1 MIAEGTGGES
11 RHAMA
16 TLTDRPDHGALLDG
30 WPHEIIGLDK
40 RVPLLDGTLCRY
52 VNLDNAASTPPFL
65 AAQDAIDRFAPWY
78 ASVHR
83 GTGFKSQLSTHVFE
97 AARAAVARFVGA
109 DTDSHVVVFVKNTTE
124 ALNKL
129 SHVLGAD
136 GTVVYTTIMEHH
148 ANMLP
153 WRVWAGGG
161 VRFVATDADGSLDLA
176 DLERQLAAAP
186 TDRPRLVALAG
197 AYNITG
203 YTPPIHAIARVAH
216 RHGARLL
223 VDGAQLVPHLPTT
236 MRGSGDD
243 DAIDVLVVSGHKLYA
258 PYGAGVLVAPR
269 TAFHGLPDQL
279 GGGIVDLVTLAN
291 VVWTEVPEREE
302 AGSPNVIGVVG
313 LYAAIEKLTQLG
325 MANVARHEQA
335 LTAYALEKLAAV
347 PGLRVLGPQTT
358 DARVGAISFVLRGVS
373 HTLVAA
379 ILSYEFGIGV
389 RAGCFCAHPGM
400 AHLLGVSAED
410 MATLEQ
416 QIMQHEKFG
425 VPGAT
430 RASLALYN
438 SADDVDSL
446 VEALHT
452 IGAGRYRGT
461 YILDRA
467 TNEYTPEGWRPDFDT
482 YFSITG

>member
-1 MIAEGTGGES
+1 MIAGMVDVVEGAEGEGL
-11 RHAMA
+11 
-16 TLTDRPDHGALLDG
+16 LTG
-30 WPHEIIGLDK
+30 WPEEIVGLDE
-40 RVPLLDGTLCRY
+40 RVPLLDGTLRRY
-52 VNLDNAASTPPFL
+52 VNLDNAASAPPFV
-65 AAQDAIDRFAPWY
+65 AAQDAINRFAPWY

-97 AARAAVARFVGA
+97 AARAAVARFVGT
-109 DTDSHVVVFVKNTTE
+109 DTESHVVVFVKNTTE

-136 GTVVYTTIMEHH
+136 GTLVYTTIMEHH

-161 VRFVATDADGSLDLA
+161 VRFIATDAEGSLDME

-186 TDRPRLVALAG
+186 TDRPRLVAVAG
-197 AYNITG
+197 AYNVTG
-203 YTPPIHAIARVAH
+203 YTPPIHAIARLAH
-216 RHGARLL
+216 RYGARLL
-223 VDGAQLVPHLPTT
+223 VDGAQLVPHQPVN
-236 MRGSGDD
+236 MCGSGPD
-243 DAIDVLVVSGHKLYA
+243 DAIDFLVFSAHKLYA

-269 TAFHGLPDQL
+269 GAFHGLPDQL
-279 GGGIVDLVTLAN
+279 GGGIVDLVTLEN

-302 AGSPNVIGVVG
+302 AGSPNVIGVVA
-313 LYAAIEKLTQLG
+313 LYAAIDKLTQLG

-335 LTAYALEKLAAV
+335 LTDYALGRLAEV

-358 DARVGAISFVLRGVS
+358 TARVGVMSFVLPAIS

-379 ILSYEFGIGV
+379 ILSYEWAIGV

-400 AHLLGVSAED
+400 AHLLGVSPAD
-410 MATLEQ
+410 MASLEQ
-416 QIMQHEKFG
+416 QILQHEKFA

-438 SADDVDSL
+438 SPADVDSL
-446 VEALHT
+446 VEALKAIADGHY
-452 IGAGRYRGT
+452 AGKYR
-461 YILDRA
+461 LDRA
-467 TNEYTPEGWRPDFDT
+467 TNEYTPEGWNPGFEK
-482 YFSITG
+482 YFSI

>member
-1 MIAEGTGGES
+1 
-11 RHAMA
+11 MA
-16 TLTDRPDHGALLDG
+16 TLTDRPDHGALLNG
-30 WPHEIIGLDK
+30 WPHEIVGLDE
-40 RVPLLDGTLCRY
+40 RVPVLDGSLRRY
-52 VNLDNAASTPPFL
+52 VNLDNAASTPPFV
-65 AAQDAIDRFAPWY
+65 AAQAAVDRFAPWY

-97 AARAAVARFVGA
+97 AAREAVARFVGA

-136 GTVVYTTIMEHH
+136 GTMVFTTIMEHH

-161 VRFVATDADGSLDLA
+161 VRFVATDSEGGFDLD
-176 DLERQLAAAP
+176 DLERQLAEAP

-203 YTPPIHAIARVAH
+203 YTPPIHAIARLAH
-216 RHGARLL
+216 RYGARLL
-223 VDGAQLVPHLPTT
+223 VDGAQLVPHQPVN
-236 MRGSGDD
+236 MRGSGED
-243 DAIDVLVVSGHKLYA
+243 DALDFLVFSAHKLYA

-269 TAFHGLPDQL
+269 SAFHGLPDQL

-291 VVWTEVPEREE
+291 VIWTEVPEREE
-302 AGSPNVIGVVG
+302 AGSPNVIGVVA
-313 LYAAIEKLTQLG
+313 LYAAVEKLCQLG
-325 MANVARHEQA
+325 MHNVARHEQA
-335 LTAYALEKLAAV
+335 LTGYALRRLAEV

-358 DARVGAISFVLRGVS
+358 DSRVGAISFVLPPVS
-373 HTLVAA
+373 HTLIAA

-400 AHLLGVSAED
+400 AHLLGVSPED
-410 MATLEQ
+410 MASLEQ

-425 VPGAT
+425 VPGAV

-438 SADDVDSL
+438 SADDVDVL
-446 VEALHT
+446 VEALKA
-452 IGAGRYRGT
+452 IGSGRYSGK
-461 YILDRA
+461 YSLDRA
-467 TNEYTPEGWRPDFDT
+467 TNEYTPEGWQPNFDT
-482 YFSITG
+482 YFSI

>member
-1 MIAEGTGGES
+1 
-11 RHAMA
+11 MA
-16 TLTDRPDHGALLDG
+16 PLTDHQNHRALMTG
-30 WPHEIIGLDK
+30 WPHEIVGLDQC
-40 RVPLLDGTLCRY
+40 VPLLDGTLRRY
-52 VNLDNAASTPPFL
+52 VNLDNAASAPPFV
-65 AAQDAIDRFAPWY
+65 AAQDAVNRFAPWY

-136 GTVVYTTIMEHH
+136 GTLVYTTIMEHH

-161 VRFVATDADGSLDLA
+161 VRFIATDAEGRLDLA
-176 DLERQLAAAP
+176 DLERQLATAP
-186 TDRPRLVALAG
+186 TDRPRLVAVAG
-197 AYNITG
+197 AYNVTG
-203 YTPPIHAIARVAH
+203 YMPPIHAIASMAH
-216 RHGARLL
+216 RFGARVL
-223 VDGAQLVPHLPTT
+223 VDGAQLVPHQPVN
-236 MRGSGDD
+236 MCGSGPD
-243 DAIDVLVVSGHKLYA
+243 DAIDFLVFSAHKLYA

-269 TAFHGLPDQL
+269 GAFHGQPDQL
-279 GGGIVDLVTLAN
+279 GGGIVDLVTLEN
-291 VVWTEVPEREE
+291 VVWAEVPEREE
-302 AGSPNVIGVVG
+302 AGSPNVIGVVA
-313 LYAAIEKLTQLG
+313 LYAAVEKLTELG
-325 MANVARHEQA
+325 MANVAEHEQA
-335 LTAYALEKLAAV
+335 LTGYALQRLSEV

-358 DARVGAISFVLRGVS
+358 EARVGVMSFVLPGIS

-379 ILSYEFGIGV
+379 ILSYEWGIGV

-400 AHLLGVSAED
+400 AHLLGVSPED
-410 MATLEQ
+410 MASLEQ

-438 SADDVDSL
+438 SPADVDAL
-446 VEALHT
+446 VEALKV
-452 IGAGRYRGT
+452 IGAGHYRGT
-461 YILDRA
+461 YTLDRA
-467 TNEYTPEGWRPDFDT
+467 TNEYTPAGWEPNFDRC
-482 YFSITG
+482 FSIR

>member
-1 MIAEGTGGES
+1 MIAGMVDVVEGAEGEGL
-11 RHAMA
+11 
-16 TLTDRPDHGALLDG
+16 LTG
-30 WPHEIIGLDK
+30 WPEEIVGLDEC
-40 RVPLLDGTLCRY
+40 VPLLDGTLRRY
-52 VNLDNAASTPPFL
+52 VNLDNAASAPPFV
-65 AAQDAIDRFAPWY
+65 AAQDAINRFAPWY

-97 AARAAVARFVGA
+97 AARAAVARFVGT
-109 DTDSHVVVFVKNTTE
+109 DTESHVVVFVKNTTE

-136 GTVVYTTIMEHH
+136 GTLVYTTIMEHH

-161 VRFVATDADGSLDLA
+161 VRFVATDAEGRLDLN

-186 TDRPRLVALAG
+186 ADRPRLVAIAG
-197 AYNITG
+197 AYNVTG
-203 YTPPIHAIARVAH
+203 YAPPIHAIARLAH
-216 RHGARLL
+216 RYGARLL
-223 VDGAQLVPHLPTT
+223 VDGAQLVPHQPVN
-236 MRGSGDD
+236 MCGGAAE
-243 DAIDVLVVSGHKLYA
+243 DALDFLVFSAHKLYA

-269 TAFHGLPDQL
+269 GAFHGLPDQL
-279 GGGIVDLVTLAN
+279 GGGIVDLVTLEN
-291 VVWTEVPEREE
+291 VIWTEVPEREE

-313 LYAAIEKLTQLG
+313 LYAAVEKLTQLG
-325 MANVARHEQA
+325 MDNVARHEEA
-335 LTAYALEKLAAV
+335 LTRYALARLAEVA
-347 PGLRVLGPQTT
+347 GLRVLGAQTT
-358 DARVGAISFVLRGVS
+358 GARVGVMSFVMPRIS

-400 AHLLGVSAED
+400 AYLLGVSPED
-410 MATLEQ
+410 MASLEQ

-438 SADDVDSL
+438 SPDDVDAL
-446 VEALHT
+446 VEALQE
-452 IGAGRYRGT
+452 IAAGRYRGT
-461 YILDRA
+461 YRLDRA
-467 TNEYTPEGWRPDFDT
+467 TNEYAPEGWQPNFET
-482 YFSITG
+482 FFSIG